1 MLGTPL
7 EKVFVGRRCWWV
19 TNPKVSYLA
28 TYPRFYNGEYAQAMS
43 DLRLFM
49 SGKWNWIEI
58 GPALLAFSIEM
69 HWVDLSGAQ
78 YGLQGKT
85 TFYPRWDL
93 SVAGNQSVAVKWRLW
108 NIILQ
113 KVSLCLEP
121 KPKQESRFRPQ
132 LEFIFCYFS
141 SCIPMLDILDQWVTR
156 SGLRHPYGIYS
167 GFYKLLSSSTCY
179 VKPTW

>member
-132 LEFIFCYFS
+132 LELIFAISRRVSRCWIFLTNEWPEVV
-141 SCIPMLDILDQWVTR
+141 CVT
-156 SGLRHPYGIYS
+156 HMV
-167 GFYKLLSSSTCY
+167 STQ
-179 VKPTW
+179 VFTNIVQ